1 MGHLTLKSDQDHAAE
16 MASYTA
22 SILRINRAFPNL
34 SRNNRAI
41 NSDWE
46 NTLANEIHRAMG
58 YRREHF

>member
-1 MGHLTLKSDQDHAAE
+1 MLRLKSDQDHAAE

-22 SILRINRAFPNL
+22 SILRINKAFPSL
-34 SRNNRAI
+34 SRNNRAT